1 MRMGLLRMSLSPRII
16 LDLNDRNLRL
26 LICTYTNNARSLSV
40 IAYAHILNKTLLL
53 PCVFSALV
61 YLLFHPSL

>member
-1 MRMGLLRMSLSPRII
+1 M
-16 LDLNDRNLRL
+16 RL